1 MYPMIT
7 PETELFTISD
17 ELGELFV
24 VNTPEDVAF
33 PVSRHLY
40 YELCHADGTHPIN
53 EDDEVLANLEEKG
66 ILTRK
71 RYLGNGIM
79 RYLLLPIKK
88 PRNWLAGKLYQ
99 ILDHIIPY
107 AALPVFLAG
116 LVWFL
121 MAVKLECSF
130 SWAGYIVLFLLA
142 EAAHLLGHYVAY
154 VTHNEGVHSAILYF
168 SFLIIPVNMDY
179 DLVSV
184 EKELTRREEAHLCL
198 AGLEFQ
204 AVLTGILFALDAWRN
219 CFSVCGAAAMVSMCC
234 MIMDLLPANDI
245 NDGGK
250 ALFRALGLEKLGEA
264 AGKILRS
271 RENRKK
277 LLNGGKTGRKI
288 FALCLTVIVSR
299 VMTALLLLAG
309 VCAMVWSF
317 CS

>member
-7 PETELFTISD
+7 PETELFTVRNK
-17 ELGELFV
+17 LGNKRLYM
-24 VNTPEDVAF
+24 VNSPEDRLLE
-33 PVSRHLY
+33 VSHRLY
-40 YELCHADGTHPIN
+40 AELIHADGTHPII
-53 EDDEVLANLEEKG
+53 EDVAVLDDLEEKG

-71 RYLGNGIM
+71 RYLGNGII

-88 PRNWLAGKLYQ
+88 PRNWFAGKRYQ

-121 MAVKLECSF
+121 MAAKLEWSF
-130 SWAGYIVLFLLA
+130 SWAGYIALFLLA
-142 EAAHLLGHYVAY
+142 AAAHLLGHYVAY
-154 VTHNEGVHSAILYF
+154 VTHYEGVHSAILYF

-179 DLVSV
+179 GSV
-184 EKELTRREEAHLCL
+184 EKELTGREEAHLCL